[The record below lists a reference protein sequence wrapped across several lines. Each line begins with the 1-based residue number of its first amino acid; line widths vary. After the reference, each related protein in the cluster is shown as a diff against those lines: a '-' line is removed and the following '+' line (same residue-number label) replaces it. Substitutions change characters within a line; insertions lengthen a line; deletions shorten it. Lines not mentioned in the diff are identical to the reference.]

1 MNRRLLLL
9 VLCQGF
15 FLTNNVTFITINGL
29 VGLRLAPNA
38 WLATLPVTAYV
49 AGSALFAGLVGRH
62 QRAWGRR
69 RAFQL
74 GLVAAMATTA
84 LCAWAAWQGHFW
96 LLVAGATLAGYYNA
110 NAGLYRFA
118 AIELVEPRFKERAI
132 SWVLAGGILGAVVG
146 PNLARWTRDAL
157 PAEFAGAYAALAF
170 VALASLVTMSF
181 IRFPPL
187 PLPTLSAPG
196 RPLAEIAAQ
205 PVYILA
211 VIACAVGYGVMNLLM
226 AATPI
231 AMAMCAHPFDDA
243 ALVIQWHVL
252 GMFVP
257 SFFTGSLIRRFGAV
271 RVIAVGLLLECA
283 CVAVALSGVDLT
295 RFLVAL
301 FTLGVGWN
309 FLFIGGT
316 TLFTQAYRPEERTT
330 AQASMDTIIF
340 ATMTITSF
348 SSGALVTTQ
357 GWTLL
362 NLGSIVPLALIGAAL
377 LWYAA
382 QQRAALRARTR

>member
-1 MNRRLLLL
+1 

-38 WLATLPVTAYV
+38 WMATLPVTAYV
-49 AGSALFAGLVGRH
+49 AGGALFAGLVGRH
-62 QRAWGRR
+62 QRAWGRQ

-74 GLVAAMATTA
+74 GLVVAMATTA
-84 LCAWAAWQGHFW
+84 LCAWAAWRGHFW
-96 LLVAGATLAGYYNA
+96 VLVAGATLAGYYNA

-118 AIELVEPRFKERAI
+118 ATELVEPAFKERAI
-132 SWVLAGGILGAVVG
+132 SWVLAGGILGAVAG
-146 PNLARWTRDAL
+146 PNLARWTRTAMT
-157 PAEFAGAYAALAF
+157 AEFAGAYAALAL

-187 PLPTLSAPG
+187 LLPTPESPG
-196 RPLAEIAAQ
+196 RKLGEIAVQ
-205 PVYILA
+205 PVYIVA
-211 VIACAVGYGVMNLLM
+211 VVASAFGYGVMNLLM

-231 AMAMCAHPFDDA
+231 AMAMGAHPFDNT
-243 ALVIQWHVL
+243 ALVIEWHVL

-271 RVIAVGLLLECA
+271 PVMAVGLALEGI
-283 CVAVALSGVDLT
+283 CVVVALNGVDLMH
-295 RFLVAL
+295 FLVAL
-301 FTLGVGWN
+301 FALGVGWN

-316 TLFTQAYRPEERTT
+316 TLFTQAYRPEEKTT
-330 AQASMDTIIF
+330 AQASMDTIVF
-340 ATMTITSF
+340 GTMAITSF

-362 NLGSIVPLALIGAAL
+362 NLGSIVPLSVIGVAL

-382 QQRAALRARTR
+382 QRRRSVATKSS